1 MKKYKTRSYLIIM
14 YIIITILIIIFFKII
29 NTTKIWTYKEY
40 SMTTESN
47 KVNILTIKKDIKLFR
62 ENNFFYHNNKK
73 YLYEINNITKD
84 KNVVLIE
91 LNLNS
96 KIDLKSVT
104 NKNTIFLPEKKKK
117 IISLIIDSWRS
128 KWKH

>member
-128 KWKH
+128 K

>member
-73 YLYEINNITKD
+73 YLYKINNITKD

-128 KWKH
+128 K

>member
-47 KVNILTIKKDIKLFR
+47 KVNILTIKKNIKLFR

-128 KWKH
+128 K